1 MLHPIYNE
9 VKDRLFQND
18 PVLKKLVE
26 RIKGEDNDQKDQDR
40 EVSQRD

>member
-1 MLHPIYNE
+1 MLHPIYDK

-40 EVSQRD
+40 EISQRD